1 LPNCKKCYNKGGAT
15 LTPEEETVELFEQNN
30 IDLVA
35 TLPCDRLK
43 NLLPLVGKRF
53 FEVQLSRE
61 EDGVG
66 ICAGAFLAGA
76 KPLMLIQS
84 TGIGNLLNA
93 LSSLNFTYELPLPIV
108 ASWRGVYQESIPAQ
122 VYWGSHL
129 KAVLNAL
136 DVATYEAHTVE
147 DLPVVGQAI
156 GESFKTSVPVVV
168 LVSPELWQCTPQGVF
183 RQPGYEGLNFLGEP
197 GYERSKCPALSLEAQ
212 VKRPTMT
219 RYEAIEA
226 AVPYL
231 RGRTVVCNIGIPSKE
246 LYALCDQPGN
256 FYMLGSMGLASSI
269 GLGIS
274 LYYKSEVVVLD
285 GDGSLL
291 MNPNALC
298 SISQQARDNLTVVAL
313 DNGTYG
319 STGDQPTAS
328 LQLDLELLARGFG
341 IEHTSKVYTAEDLLT
356 ALHLPIGPKFVHVV
370 IKPGNANVPDLPY
383 AATQIKR
390 RFIAHLRSG

>member
-1 LPNCKKCYNKGGAT
+1 M
-15 LTPEEETVELFEQNN
+15 TPEEETVELFEQNN
-30 IDLVA
+30 IDLIA

-122 VYWGSHL
+122 VYWGTHL

-136 DVATYEAHTVE
+136 DVATYEVHTVE
-147 DLPVVGQAI
+147 DLPFLGQAI
-156 GESFKTSVPVVV
+156 QESFKTNLPVVV
-168 LVSPELWQCTPQGVF
+168 LISPELWQCTPHDVS
-183 RQPGYEGLNFLGEP
+183 GEP
-197 GYERSKCPALSLEAQ
+197 GYERSKCPALSLKAE

-231 RGRTVVCNIGIPSKE
+231 RGRTVVCNLGIPCKE

-269 GLGIS
+269 GLGVS
-274 LYYKSEVVVLD
+274 LYDKREVVVLD

-319 STGDQPTAS
+319 STGNQLTACQ
-328 LQLDLELLARGFG
+328 QLDLELLARGFG
-341 IEHTSKVYTAEDLLT
+341 IEYTSKAYTAGDLLT
-356 ALHLPIGPKFVHVV
+356 ALQLPIGPKFIHVV
-370 IKPGNANVPDLPY
+370 IKPGNTNVPDLPY
-383 AATQIKR
+383 AAIQIKR
-390 RFIAHLRSG
+390 RFMAYLRSG

>member
-1 LPNCKKCYNKGGAT
+1 MGEAT

-43 NLLPLVGKRF
+43 NLLPLISKRF
-53 FEVQLSRE
+53 FEVQMSRE

-84 TGIGNLLNA
+84 TGIGNFLNA

-108 ASWRGVYQESIPAQ
+108 ASWRGVYKESISAQ
-122 VYWGSHL
+122 VYWGAHV

-136 DVATYEAHTVE
+136 DVATYEVHTSE
-147 DLPVVGQAI
+147 DLRFVNLAI
-156 GESFKTSVPVVV
+156 QESFKTSLPVVV
-168 LVSPELWQCTPQGVF
+168 LISPQLWECAPKDV
-183 RQPGYEGLNFLGEP
+183 FLGAP
-197 GYERSKCPALSLEAQ
+197 FYERAKCPDLLLEAR
-212 VKRPTMT
+212 VTRPTMT

-231 RGRTVVCNIGIPSKE
+231 RGRTVVCNLGIPSKE

-274 LYYKSEVVVLD
+274 LYNTSEVVVLD

-298 SISQQARDNLTVVAL
+298 SISQRARDNLTVVAL

-319 STGDQPTAS
+319 STGDQHTAS
-328 LQLDLELLARGFG
+328 QHLDLELLAQGFG
-341 IEHTSKVYTAEDLLT
+341 IEHTSKVDTAEDLLT
-356 ALHLPIGPKFVHVV
+356 ALQLTKGPKFIQAV
-370 IKPGNANVPDLPY
+370 IKPGNANVPNLPY
-383 AATQIKR
+383 TATQIKR
-390 RFIAHLRSG
+390 RFMAHLSGE

>member
-1 LPNCKKCYNKGGAT
+1 M
-15 LTPEEETVELFEQNN
+15 TPEEETVELFEQND

-43 NLLPLVGKRF
+43 YLLPLIGKRF
-53 FEVQLSRE
+53 FEVQMSRE

-108 ASWRGVYQESIPAQ
+108 ASWRGVYKESIPAQ
-122 VYWGSHL
+122 VYWGTHVM
-129 KAVLNAL
+129 AVLNAL
-136 DVATYEAHTVE
+136 DVATYEVYTAE
-147 DLPVVGQAI
+147 DLRFLDQAI
-156 GESFKTSVPVVV
+156 RESFKTSLPVVV
-168 LVSPELWQCTPQGVF
+168 LISPQLWECGPEDVV
-183 RQPGYEGLNFLGEP
+183 GEP
-197 GYERSKCPALSLEAQ
+197 LYEKVKCPALSLEAQ
-212 VKRPTMT
+212 DNRPTMT

-231 RGRTVVCNIGIPSKE
+231 RGRTVVSNLGIPSKE

-256 FYMLGSMGLASSI
+256 FYMLGSMGLASSV
-269 GLGIS
+269 GLGVS
-274 LYYKSEVVVLD
+274 LYNKSEVVVLD

-298 SISQQARDNLTVVAL
+298 SIAQQARENLTVVAL

-319 STGDQPTAS
+319 STGDQHTAS
-328 LQLDLELLARGFG
+328 QHLDLELLAQGFG
-341 IEHTSKVYTAEDLLT
+341 IKHTSKVYAAEDLLT
-356 ALHLPIGPKFVHVV
+356 ALQLRVGPKFIHVV
-370 IKPGNANVPDLPY
+370 IKPGNANVPNLPY
-383 AATQIKR
+383 TATQIKR
-390 RFIAHLRSG
+390 RFMAHLRG

>member
-1 LPNCKKCYNKGGAT
+1 
-15 LTPEEETVELFEQNN
+15 LTPEKEIVALFEQNH

-43 NLLPLVGKRF
+43 NLLPLIGERF

-93 LSSLNFTYELPLPIV
+93 ISSLNFTYEIPLPIV
-108 ASWRGVYQESIPAQ
+108 ASWRGVYQEAIQAQ
-122 VYWGSHL
+122 VYWGKHL
-129 KAVLNAL
+129 KAVLKAL
-136 DVATYEAHTVE
+136 DVKTYEVHSIE
-147 DLPVVGQAI
+147 DLRLVDDGLR
-156 GESFKTSVPVVV
+156 ESFRIGRPVVV
-168 LVSPELWQCTPQGVF
+168 LISPQVWSCESRDVF
-183 RQPGYEGLNFLGEP
+183 GEP
-197 GYERSKCPALSLEAQ
+197 PYERSRPWMGPLGAPL
-212 VKRPTMT
+212 KRPQMT
-219 RYEAIEA
+219 RYDAIKA
-226 AVPYL
+226 AVPHL
-231 RGRTVVCNIGIPSKE
+231 QRRAVVCNLGIPCKE
-246 LYALCDQPGN
+246 LCALCDQSSN

-269 GLGIS
+269 GLGVS
-274 LYYKSEVVVLD
+274 LYDEREVVVLD

-319 STGDQPTAS
+319 STGNQRTAG
-328 LQLDLELLARGFG
+328 QHLDLELLARGFG
-341 IEHTSKVYTAEDLLT
+341 IYYTSKVYAAEDLLT
-356 ALHLPIGPKFVHVV
+356 ALQLPVGPKFIHVV
-370 IKPGNANVPDLPY
+370 IKPGNASVPDLPY
-383 AATQIKR
+383 APTQIKR
-390 RFIAHLRSG
+390 RFMEHLRCG

>member
-1 LPNCKKCYNKGGAT
+1 

-43 NLLPLVGKRF
+43 NLFPLVGKRF
-53 FEVQLSRE
+53 FEVPLTRE

-84 TGIGNLLNA
+84 TGIGNFLNA
-93 LSSLNFTYELPLPIV
+93 LSSLNFTYALPLPIV

-122 VYWGSHL
+122 VYWGTHL

-136 DVATYEAHTVE
+136 DVTTYEVHTVE

-156 GESFKTSVPVVV
+156 QASFEESLPVVV
-168 LVSPELWQCTPQGVF
+168 LISPQLWQCTPQDAI
-183 RQPGYEGLNFLGEP
+183 NEP
-197 GYERSKCPALSLEAQ
+197 GYERLKCPALSLESQ
-212 VKRPTMT
+212 VKLPTMT
-219 RYEAIEA
+219 RYQAIEA

-231 RGRTVVCNIGIPSKE
+231 RGRTVVCNLGIPCKE

-274 LYYKSEVVVLD
+274 LYNESEVVVLD

-291 MNPNALC
+291 MNPNVLC
-298 SISQQARDNLTVVAL
+298 SISQQARDNFTIVAL

-319 STGDQPTAS
+319 STGNQQTAS
-328 LQLDLELLARGFG
+328 QQLDLELLARGFG
-341 IEHTSKVYTAEDLLT
+341 IKHTRKAYTAEGLLT
-356 ALHLPIGPKFVHVV
+356 ALQLPAGPKFIHVV

-383 AATQIKR
+383 TANQIKR
-390 RFIAHLRSG
+390 RFMAHLRSG

>member
-1 LPNCKKCYNKGGAT
+1 M
-15 LTPEEETVELFEQNN
+15 TPEEETVALFEKNN
-30 IDLVA
+30 IDMVA

-43 NLLPLVGKRF
+43 NLLPLIGERF

-108 ASWRGVYQESIPAQ
+108 ASWRGVYQETIPAQ
-122 VYWGSHL
+122 VYWGRHL
-129 KAVLNAL
+129 KAVLEAL
-136 DVATYEAHTVE
+136 DVRTYEVHGVE
-147 DLPVVGQAI
+147 DLRFVDQGIRESFQTSLPVVL
-156 GESFKTSVPVVV
+156 
-168 LVSPELWQCTPQGVF
+168 LVSPEVWQCASQDV
-183 RQPGYEGLNFLGEP
+183 LGEP
-197 GYERSKCPALSLEAQ
+197 QYERSILTVMPPEASLA
-212 VKRPTMT
+212 RPEMT
-219 RYEAIEA
+219 RYDAIEA

-231 RGRTVVCNIGIPSKE
+231 RGRTVVCNLGIPCKE

-269 GLGIS
+269 GLGVS
-274 LYYKSEVVVLD
+274 LYNKSEVVVLD

-298 SISQQARDNLTVVAL
+298 SISQQARDNLTVIAL

-319 STGDQPTAS
+319 STGNQQTAS
-328 LQLDLELLARGFG
+328 QQLDLELLARGFG

-356 ALHLPIGPKFVHVV
+356 ALQLPIDPKFIHVV

-383 AATQIKR
+383 AAAQIKR
-390 RFIAHLRSG
+390 RFMAHLRSG

>member
-1 LPNCKKCYNKGGAT
+1 
-15 LTPEEETVELFEQNN
+15 LTPEEETVALLEQNN

-43 NLLPLVGKRF
+43 NLLPLIGERF

-76 KPLMLIQS
+76 KPLLLIQS

-93 LSSLNFTYELPLPIV
+93 LSSLNFTYEIPLPIV
-108 ASWRGVYQESIPAQ
+108 ASWRGVYQEAVPAQ
-122 VYWGSHL
+122 VYWGKHL
-129 KAVLNAL
+129 KAVLDAL
-136 DVATYEAHTVE
+136 DVRTYEIRRVE
-147 DLPVVGQAI
+147 DLRFVGE
-156 GESFKTSVPVVV
+156 GLRESFQTSLPVVV
-168 LVSPELWQCTPQGVF
+168 LISPQVWRCESRDIFGAP
-183 RQPGYEGLNFLGEP
+183 RYEKP
-197 GYERSKCPALSLEAQ
+197 VRCVMPPEAPLT
-212 VKRPTMT
+212 RPTMT
-219 RYEAIEA
+219 RYDAIEA

-231 RGRTVVCNIGIPSKE
+231 QGRTVVCNLGVPCKE
-246 LYALCDQPGN
+246 LHALCDQPGN

-269 GLGIS
+269 GLGVA
-274 LYYKSEVVVLD
+274 LYNKGEVVVLD

-298 SISQQARDNLTVVAL
+298 SISQQARGNFTVVAL

-319 STGDQPTAS
+319 STGNQRTAS
-328 LQLDLELLARGFG
+328 QRLDLELLARGFG
-341 IEHTSKVYTAEDLLT
+341 IDHTFKVNTAEDLLS
-356 ALHLPIGPKFVHVV
+356 ALQLPIGPKFIHIV

-383 AATQIKR
+383 EPTQIKR
-390 RFIAHLRSG
+390 RFMEHLRSG

>member
-1 LPNCKKCYNKGGAT
+1 
-15 LTPEEETVELFEQNN
+15 LTPEEETVELFVQNH

-43 NLLPLVGKRF
+43 NLLPLVSKRF
-53 FEVQLSRE
+53 FEVPLTRE

-84 TGIGNLLNA
+84 TGVGNLLNA

-122 VYWGSHL
+122 VYWGTHI

-136 DVATYEAHTVE
+136 DVTTYEVHTVE
-147 DLPVVGQAI
+147 GLPVVGQAI
-156 GESFKTSVPVVV
+156 QESYRTSLPVVV
-168 LVSPELWQCTPQGVF
+168 LISPELWQCTPLDAFQL
-183 RQPGYEGLNFLGEP
+183 PGDEMADLLGES
-197 GYERSKCPALSLEAQ
+197 GKERLKSAAVSLEAQ
-212 VKRPTMT
+212 VDCPVMT

-226 AVPYL
+226 AVPHL
-231 RGRTVVCNIGIPSKE
+231 RGRTVVCNLGVPCKE
-246 LYALCDQPGN
+246 LYAVCDQPSN

-274 LYYKSEVVVLD
+274 LFNKNEVVVLD

-291 MNPNALC
+291 MNPNVLC
-298 SISQQARDNLTVVAL
+298 SIAQQARDNLTVAAL
-313 DNGTYG
+313 DNATYG
-319 STGDQPTAS
+319 STGDQCTAS
-328 LQLDLELLARGFG
+328 QQLDLELLARGFG
-341 IEHTSKVYTAEDLLT
+341 IEHTSKAYTAEDLLT
-356 ALHLPIGPKFVHVV
+356 ALQLPVGPKFIHVV
-370 IKPGNANVPDLPY
+370 IKPGNANVPDLPCS
-383 AATQIKR
+383 ATEIKR
-390 RFIAHLRSG
+390 RFMAHLHGE

>member
-1 LPNCKKCYNKGGAT
+1 M
-15 LTPEEETVELFEQNN
+15 TPEEETVKLFEQND

-43 NLLPLVGKRF
+43 NLLPLVSKRF
-53 FEVQLSRE
+53 FEVPLTRE
-61 EDGVG
+61 EDGIG

-108 ASWRGVYQESIPAQ
+108 ASWRGVYQEGIPSQ
-122 VYWGSHL
+122 VYWGAHI
-129 KAVLNAL
+129 KAVLHAL
-136 DVATYEAHTVE
+136 DVATYEVHTSD
-147 DLPVVGQAI
+147 DLPAVGQAI
-156 GESFKTSVPVVV
+156 QQSFRTNLPVVV
-168 LVSPELWQCTPQGVF
+168 LISPELWQCTLPDA
-183 RQPGYEGLNFLGEP
+183 FLQLGDEKQDFLEKP
-197 GYERSKCPALSLEAQ
+197 RNERSTAALSLAARAEC
-212 VKRPTMT
+212 PTMT
-219 RYEAIEA
+219 RYQAIEA

-231 RGRTVVCNIGIPSKE
+231 RGRTVVCNLGVPCKE
-246 LYALCDQPGN
+246 LYALCDQPSN

-274 LYYKSEVVVLD
+274 LYNKGEVVVLD

-298 SISQQARDNLTVVAL
+298 SIAQQARDNLTVVAL

-319 STGDQPTAS
+319 STGDQCTAS
-328 LQLDLELLARGFG
+328 QKLDLELLARGFG
-341 IEHTSKVYTAEDLLT
+341 IEHTHKAYTAEDLLT
-356 ALHLPIGPKFVHVV
+356 ALQLPTGPKFIHVV
-370 IKPGNANVPDLPY
+370 IRPGNANVPDLPCS
-383 AATQIKR
+383 AAEIKR
-390 RFIAHLRSG
+390 RFMAHLRGG

>member
-1 LPNCKKCYNKGGAT
+1 M
-15 LTPEEETVELFEQNN
+15 TPEEETVELFEQNN

-122 VYWGSHL
+122 VYWGTHL
-129 KAVLNAL
+129 KAVLSAL
-136 DVATYEAHTVE
+136 DVKTYEIHSSQDLQFVGQGIRESFETS
-147 DLPVVGQAI
+147 LPVA
-156 GESFKTSVPVVV
+156 V
-168 LVSPELWQCTPQGVF
+168 LISPELWQCTSQD
-183 RQPGYEGLNFLGEP
+183 FLGEP
-197 GYERSKCPALSLEAQ
+197 EYERSKCPASSLEAE
-212 VKRPTMT
+212 VNRPTMT

-231 RGRTVVCNIGIPSKE
+231 RGRTVVCNLGIPCKE
-246 LYALCDQPGN
+246 LYVLCDQPGN

-274 LYYKSEVVVLD
+274 LYNKSEVVVLD

-291 MNPNALC
+291 MNPNVLC

-319 STGDQPTAS
+319 STGNQQTAS
-328 LQLDLELLARGFG
+328 QQLDLELLARGFG
-341 IEHTSKVYTAEDLLT
+341 IEHTSKVYAPEDLLT
-356 ALHLPIGPKFVHVV
+356 ALQLPIGPKFIHVV
-370 IKPGNANVPDLPY
+370 IKPGNADVPDLPY

-390 RFIAHLRSG
+390 RFMAHLRNG

>member
-1 LPNCKKCYNKGGAT
+1 M
-15 LTPEEETVELFEQNN
+15 TPEEETVELFEQNG
-30 IDLVA
+30 IDLIA

-43 NLLPLVGKRF
+43 NLLPLVGERF

-122 VYWGSHL
+122 VYWGAHL

-136 DVATYEAHTVE
+136 DVTTYEVHTME
-147 DLPVVGQAI
+147 DLPVVDQAI
-156 GESFKTSVPVVV
+156 RESFKTSLPVVV
-168 LVSPELWQCTPQGVF
+168 LVSPELWQCTSQDI
-183 RQPGYEGLNFLGEP
+183 LGELGEL
-197 GYERSKCPALSLEAQ
+197 GYERPKCPAWSLEAE

-231 RGRTVVCNIGIPSKE
+231 RGRTVVCNLGIPCKE

-274 LYYKSEVVVLD
+274 LYNKSEVVVLD

-319 STGDQPTAS
+319 STGNQQTAS
-328 LQLDLELLARGFG
+328 QQLDLELLARGFG
-341 IEHTSKVYTAEDLLT
+341 IEHTSKVYTGEDLLT
-356 ALHLPIGPKFVHVV
+356 ALQLPIGPKFIHVV
-370 IKPGNANVPDLPY
+370 IKPGNADVPDLPY

-390 RFIAHLRSG
+390 RFMAYLRSG

>member
-1 LPNCKKCYNKGGAT
+1 M
-15 LTPEEETVELFEQNN
+15 TPEEETVKLFEQND

-43 NLLPLVGKRF
+43 NLLPLVSKRF
-53 FEVQLSRE
+53 FEVPLTRE
-61 EDGVG
+61 EDGIG

-108 ASWRGVYQESIPAQ
+108 ASWRGVYQEGIPAQ
-122 VYWGSHL
+122 VYWGTHIE
-129 KAVLNAL
+129 AVLHAL
-136 DVATYEAHTVE
+136 DVATYEVHTRD
-147 DLPVVGQAI
+147 DLPVAGQAI
-156 GESFKTSVPVVV
+156 QQSFHTNLPVVV
-168 LVSPELWQCTPQGVF
+168 LISPELWQCALPDTFLQLGGDKPD
-183 RQPGYEGLNFLGEP
+183 FLGKP
-197 GYERSKCPALSLEAQ
+197 RDERSTAALSLAARAEC
-212 VKRPTMT
+212 PTMT
-219 RYEAIEA
+219 RYQAIEA

-231 RGRTVVCNIGIPSKE
+231 RGRTVVCNLGVPCKE
-246 LYALCDQPGN
+246 LFALCDQPSN

-269 GLGIS
+269 GLGVS
-274 LYYKSEVVVLD
+274 LFNNQEVVVLD

-291 MNPNALC
+291 MNPNVLC
-298 SISQQARDNLTVVAL
+298 SIAQHAADNLTVVAL

-319 STGDQPTAS
+319 STGDQCSAS
-328 LQLDLELLARGFG
+328 QQLDLELLAQGFG
-341 IEHTSKVYTAEDLLT
+341 IEHTAKAYTADDVLT
-356 ALHLPIGPKFVHVV
+356 ALQLQKGPKFIHVI

-390 RFIAHLRSG
+390 RFVAHFDSGPSLHSE

>member
-1 LPNCKKCYNKGGAT
+1 M
-15 LTPEEETVELFEQNN
+15 TPEEETVKLFEQND

-43 NLLPLVGKRF
+43 NLLPLVSKRF
-53 FEVQLSRE
+53 FEVPLTRE
-61 EDGVG
+61 EDGIG

-108 ASWRGVYQESIPAQ
+108 ASWRGVYQEGIPAQ
-122 VYWGSHL
+122 VYWGTHIE
-129 KAVLNAL
+129 AVLHAL
-136 DVATYEAHTVE
+136 DVATYEVHTSD

-156 GESFKTSVPVVV
+156 QQSFRTNLPVVV
-168 LVSPELWQCTPQGVF
+168 LISPELWQCTLPDA
-183 RQPGYEGLNFLGEP
+183 FLQLGDDKQDFLEKQRDK
-197 GYERSKCPALSLEAQ
+197 RSTAALSLAARAECPA
-212 VKRPTMT
+212 MT
-219 RYEAIEA
+219 RYQAIEA

-231 RGRTVVCNIGIPSKE
+231 RGRTVVCNLGVPCKE
-246 LYALCDQPGN
+246 LYALCDQPSN

-274 LYYKSEVVVLD
+274 LYSKGEVVVLD

-291 MNPNALC
+291 MNPNAMC
-298 SISQQARDNLTVVAL
+298 SIAQEAQDNLTVVAL

-319 STGDQPTAS
+319 STGDQCTAS
-328 LQLDLELLARGFG
+328 QKLDLELLARGFG
-341 IEHTSKVYTAEDLLT
+341 IEHTTKVYTAEDVLT
-356 ALHLPIGPKFVHVV
+356 ALQPQTGPKLIHVV
-370 IKPGNANVPDLPY
+370 IKPGNANVPNLPCS
-383 AATQIKR
+383 AADIKR
-390 RFIAHLRSG
+390 RFMAHLRG

>member
-1 LPNCKKCYNKGGAT
+1 
-15 LTPEEETVELFEQNN
+15 LTPEEETVELFAQNH

-43 NLLPLVGKRF
+43 NLLPLVSKRF
-53 FEVQLSRE
+53 FEVPLTRE

-93 LSSLNFTYELPLPIV
+93 ISSLNFTYELPLPIV
-108 ASWRGVYQESIPAQ
+108 ASWRGAYQEGIPAQ
-122 VYWGSHL
+122 VYWGTHV

-136 DVATYEAHTVE
+136 DVTTCEVHTVE
-147 DLPVVGQAI
+147 DLPLAGLAI
-156 GESFKTSVPVVV
+156 QESFETSLPAVV
-168 LVSPELWQCTPQGVF
+168 LISPELWQCTPPDAFQ
-183 RQPGYEGLNFLGEP
+183 QPGDKGIDLPGES
-197 GYERSKCPALSLEAQ
+197 GKERSKSAALSVEAQ
-212 VKRPTMT
+212 VERPVMT

-231 RGRTVVCNIGIPSKE
+231 RGRTVVCNLGVPCKE
-246 LYALCDQPGN
+246 LYALCDQPSN

-274 LYYKSEVVVLD
+274 LYHENEVVVLD

-291 MNPNALC
+291 MNPNVMC

-319 STGDQPTAS
+319 STGDQCTAS
-328 LQLDLELLARGFG
+328 QQLDLELLARGFG
-341 IEHTSKVYTAEDLLT
+341 IKHTSKAYTTEDLLT
-356 ALHLPIGPKFVHVV
+356 ALQVPTGPKFIHVV
-370 IKPGNANVPDLPY
+370 IKPGNANVPDLPC
-383 AATQIKR
+383 AATEIKR
-390 RFIAHLRSG
+390 RFMAHLHGE

>member
-1 LPNCKKCYNKGGAT
+1 MI
-15 LTPEEETVELFEQNN
+15 PEEETVELFAQNH

-43 NLLPLVGKRF
+43 NLLPLVSKRF
-53 FEVQLSRE
+53 FEVPLTRE
-61 EDGVG
+61 EDGIG

-84 TGIGNLLNA
+84 TGVGNLLNA

-122 VYWGSHL
+122 VYWGTHI

-136 DVATYEAHTVE
+136 DVTTYEVHTVE
-147 DLPVVGQAI
+147 GLPVVGQAI
-156 GESFKTSVPVVV
+156 QESYSTSLPVVV
-168 LVSPELWQCTPQGVF
+168 LISPELWQCTPPGVF
-183 RQPGYEGLNFLGEP
+183 QQPGDEGTDLLGES
-197 GYERSKCPALSLEAQ
+197 GKERSKSAALSLEAQ
-212 VKRPTMT
+212 VECSVMT

-231 RGRTVVCNIGIPSKE
+231 RGRTVVCNLGVPCKE
-246 LYALCDQPGN
+246 LYALCDQPSN

-274 LYYKSEVVVLD
+274 LFNKNEVVVLD

-291 MNPNALC
+291 MNPNVLC

-313 DNGTYG
+313 DNATYG
-319 STGDQPTAS
+319 STGDQCTAS
-328 LQLDLELLARGFG
+328 QQLDLELLARGFG
-341 IEHTSKVYTAEDLLT
+341 IEHTSKAYTAEDLLT
-356 ALHLPIGPKFVHVV
+356 ALQLPVGPKFIHVV
-370 IKPGNANVPDLPY
+370 IKPGNANVPDLPCS
-383 AATQIKR
+383 ATEIKR
-390 RFIAHLRSG
+390 RFMAHLHGE

>member
-1 LPNCKKCYNKGGAT
+1 
-15 LTPEEETVELFEQNN
+15 
-30 IDLVA
+30 
-35 TLPCDRLK
+35 
-43 NLLPLVGKRF
+43 
-53 FEVQLSRE
+53 
-61 EDGVG
+61 
-66 ICAGAFLAGA
+66 
-76 KPLMLIQS
+76 MLIQS

-122 VYWGSHL
+122 VYWGTHL

-136 DVATYEAHTVE
+136 DVATYEVHTVE
-147 DLPVVGQAI
+147 GLQFLGQAI
-156 GESFKTSVPVVV
+156 QESFKTSLPVVV
-168 LVSPELWQCTPQGVF
+168 LVSPELWPCTPQDV
-183 RQPGYEGLNFLGEP
+183 LGEP
-197 GYERSKCPALSLEAQ
+197 EYVRSKWPAWSLEAE

-231 RGRTVVCNIGIPSKE
+231 RGRTVVCNLGIPCKE

-269 GLGIS
+269 GLGVS
-274 LYYKSEVVVLD
+274 LYNKSEVVVLD

-298 SISQQARDNLTVVAL
+298 SISQQARENLTIVAL

-319 STGDQPTAS
+319 STGNQQTAS
-328 LQLDLELLARGFG
+328 QQLDLELLARGFG
-341 IEHTSKVYTAEDLLT
+341 IEHTSKVYTAEDLLP
-356 ALHLPIGPKFVHVV
+356 ALQLPIGPKFIHVV
-370 IKPGNANVPDLPY
+370 IKPGNADVPDLPY
-383 AATQIKR
+383 AAIQIKR
-390 RFIAHLRSG
+390 RFMAHLRNG

>member
-1 LPNCKKCYNKGGAT
+1 MI
-15 LTPEEETVELFEQNN
+15 PEEETVELFEQNK

-53 FEVQLSRE
+53 FEVPLTRE

-76 KPLMLIQS
+76 RPLMLIQS
-84 TGIGNLLNA
+84 TGVGNLLNA

-108 ASWRGVYQESIPAQ
+108 ASWRGVYQEGIPAQ
-122 VYWGSHL
+122 VYWGTHI
-129 KAVLNAL
+129 KAVLSAL
-136 DVATYEAHTVE
+136 DVATYQVHTGR

-156 GESFKTSVPVVV
+156 QTSFSTSLPVVV
-168 LVSPELWQCTPQGVF
+168 LISPQLWQCAPLDIVQLSGD
-183 RQPGYEGLNFLGEP
+183 
-197 GYERSKCPALSLEAQ
+197 ERADLSRESGKELSKPAALSLKAQ
-212 VKRPTMT
+212 PQCPVMT
-219 RYEAIEA
+219 RYKAIEA

-231 RGRTVVCNIGIPSKE
+231 QGRTVVCNLGVPCKE
-246 LYALCDQPGN
+246 LYALCDQPSN

-274 LYYKSEVVVLD
+274 LYDKKEVVVLD

-291 MNPNALC
+291 MNPNVLC
-298 SISQQARDNLTVVAL
+298 SIAQQAGGNVTVLAL

-319 STGDQPTAS
+319 STGDQCTAS
-328 LQLDLELLARGFG
+328 QRLDLELLARGFG
-341 IEHTSKVYTAEDLLT
+341 IEHTSKVYTAESLLA
-356 ALHLPIGPKFVHVV
+356 ALQVRTGPKFIHVA
-370 IKPGNANVPDLPY
+370 IKPGNADVPDLPCS
-383 AATQIKR
+383 ATEIKR
-390 RFIAHLRSG
+390 RFMAHLQGE

>member
-1 LPNCKKCYNKGGAT
+1 
-15 LTPEEETVELFEQNN
+15 LTPEEETVELFAQNK
-30 IDLVA
+30 IDLIA

-53 FEVQLSRE
+53 FEVPLTRE

-122 VYWGSHL
+122 VYWGTHI

-136 DVATYEAHTVE
+136 DVTTFEIHTVQ

-156 GESFKTSVPVVV
+156 QESFSTSLPVVV
-168 LVSPELWQCTPQGVF
+168 LISPELWQCTPPDAFQ
-183 RQPGYEGLNFLGEP
+183 QPGDERADLLGES
-197 GYERSKCPALSLEAQ
+197 GKERSKSAALSVQAQ
-212 VKRPTMT
+212 VECPVMT

-231 RGRTVVCNIGIPSKE
+231 RGRTVVCNLGIPCKE
-246 LYALCDQPGN
+246 LYALCDQPSN

-274 LYYKSEVVVLD
+274 LYHKREVVVLD

-291 MNPNALC
+291 MNPNVLC
-298 SISQQARDNLTVVAL
+298 SIAQQARDNLTVVAL

-319 STGDQPTAS
+319 STGDQCTAS
-328 LQLDLELLARGFG
+328 QQLDLELLARGFG

-356 ALHLPIGPKFVHVV
+356 ALQLPTGPKFIHAV
-370 IKPGNANVPDLPY
+370 IKPGNANVPDLPCS
-383 AATQIKR
+383 ATQIKR
-390 RFIAHLRSG
+390 RFMAHLRIGSQKGSRSTHSSTL

>member
-1 LPNCKKCYNKGGAT
+1 
-15 LTPEEETVELFEQNN
+15 
-30 IDLVA
+30 
-35 TLPCDRLK
+35 LPCDRLK

-53 FEVQLSRE
+53 FEVPLSRE

-84 TGIGNLLNA
+84 TGVGNLLNA

-122 VYWGSHL
+122 VHWGTHL
-129 KAVLNAL
+129 EAVLNAL
-136 DVATYEAHTVE
+136 DVTTYKVHTVE

-156 GESFKTSVPVVV
+156 KESFKTSLPVVV
-168 LVSPELWQCTPQGVF
+168 LVSPELWQCAPPDAF
-183 RQPGYEGLNFLGEP
+183 RQPGDERLDFLGAPE
-197 GYERSKCPALSLEAQ
+197 YERSKSPALLLEAQ

-231 RGRTVVCNIGIPSKE
+231 RGRTVVCNLGIPCKE
-246 LYALCDQPGN
+246 LYALCDQPSN

-274 LYYKSEVVVLD
+274 LYDKSEVVVLD

-298 SISQQARDNLTVVAL
+298 SISQQARDNFTVVAL

-319 STGDQPTAS
+319 STGDQRTATQ
-328 LQLDLELLARGFG
+328 QLDLELLARGFG
-341 IEHTSKVYTAEDLLT
+341 IEHTHKAYTAEDLLT
-356 ALHLPIGPKFVHVV
+356 ALKLPIGPKFIHVV
-370 IKPGNANVPDLPY
+370 IKPRNASVQDVPYP
-383 AATQIKR
+383 ATQIKR
-390 RFIAHLRSG
+390 RFMAHLRGG

>member
-1 LPNCKKCYNKGGAT
+1 M
-15 LTPEEETVELFEQNN
+15 TPEEETIKLFEQND

-43 NLLPLVGKRF
+43 NLLPLIPKRF
-53 FEVQLSRE
+53 FEIPLTRE

-84 TGIGNLLNA
+84 TGVGNLLNA
-93 LSSLNFTYELPLPIV
+93 LSSLNFTYEIPLPIV
-108 ASWRGVYQESIPAQ
+108 ASWRGVYQEGILAQ
-122 VYWGSHL
+122 IYWGTHI

-136 DVATYEAHTVE
+136 GVSVYEVHTVRDLQLISQGIE
-147 DLPVVGQAI
+147 D
-156 GESFKTSVPVVV
+156 SFRTSVPVVV
-168 LVSPELWQCTPQGVF
+168 LISPELWQCALPDAVPQPQENRADFV
-183 RQPGYEGLNFLGEP
+183 GEFAKDKP
-197 GYERSKCPALSLEAQ
+197 IAPSVSPQAPRECPA
-212 VKRPTMT
+212 MT

-231 RGRTVVCNIGIPSKE
+231 RGRTVVCNLGVPCKE
-246 LYALCDQPGN
+246 LYALCDQPSN

-269 GLGIS
+269 GLGVS
-274 LYYKSEVVVLD
+274 LYAKQEVVVLD

-298 SISQQARDNLTVVAL
+298 SIAQHARDNLTVIAL

-319 STGDQPTAS
+319 STGDQCTPS
-328 LQLDLELLARGFG
+328 QQLDLELLARGFG
-341 IEHTSKVYTAEDLLT
+341 IQHTTKAYTAEELLNS
-356 ALHLPIGPKFVHVV
+356 LHLPAGSKFIHAL

-383 AATQIKR
+383 SAADIKR
-390 RFIAHLRSG
+390 RFMAHLRGGQM